1 MYFLAQVWFKNRRAK
16 YRKKQ
21 RAQKVKD
28 TDKGDGQTDT
38 GDKVV
43 VSAATGSI
51 PEMEDTPGA
60 AASTTMSGSS
70 HMSDDEVPPD
80 DSDDEDSHIEVDDEP
95 EIDYTAEIPHDILRA
110 RALFGISP
118 VNPELDQEKTSDEH
132 AGVQVSRH
140 ADHASTETRQRSALP
155 NYMPNQTSGMCA
167 WWNDRTTMYIYYI
180 KWNH

>member
-51 PEMEDTPGA
+51 PEMGDTPGA
-60 AASTTMSGSS
+60 AASTTMSRSS
-70 HMSDDEVPPD
+70 HMSDDEVLPN

-118 VNPELDQEKTSDEH
+118 VNPELDQQKAADER
-132 AGVQVSRH
+132 GVHDSRH
-140 ADHASTETRQRSALP
+140 ADHASTETRQKSALP
-155 NYMPNQTSGMCA
+155 DYMPNQTSGMC
-167 WWNDRTTMYIYYI
+167 T
-180 KWNH
+180 